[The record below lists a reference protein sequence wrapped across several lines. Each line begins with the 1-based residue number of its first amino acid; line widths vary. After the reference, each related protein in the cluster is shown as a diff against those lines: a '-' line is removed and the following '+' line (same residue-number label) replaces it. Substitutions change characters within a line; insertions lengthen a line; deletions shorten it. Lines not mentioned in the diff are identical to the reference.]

1 MKGVRSSWTSR
12 RSILA
17 VARLAAALNILGDV
31 PAGYS
36 VTILRKVFVPG
47 NAAATAANV
56 LGSEAQF
63 RLGFAGDVF
72 GLLLFVASISLL
84 YEIFK
89 PAGRRGAVLYLV
101 FMAMGAASQA
111 LECIQD
117 LAALALLK
125 GGAVMSAL
133 PPAQAQALAFMFLRL
148 HASNYQLALIFMG
161 AASVLMGA
169 LILRSTF
176 FPRWIGPLEMIEGLG
191 FLTFGFASFLSPPLV
206 ARLYPYVPFGTAFAE
221 PVFYLWL
228 LIRGV
233 NAERWLQQA
242 RSDASFLP
250 AASPHQD
257 VEAQSTIVPR

>member
-1 MKGVRSSWTSR
+1 MNGVPTGWTR
-12 RSILA
+12 GRSIRA

-31 PAGYS
+31 PDGFS
-36 VTILRKVFVPG
+36 VSILRKMFVPG
-47 NAAATAANV
+47 NAAATAANI

-63 RLGFAGDVF
+63 RLGFAADIF
-72 GLLLFVASISLL
+72 SLMLFVASISLL

-89 PAGRRGAVLYLV
+89 PAGRRTAVLYLV
-101 FMAMGAASQA
+101 FMVMGAAFQA

-125 GGAVMSAL
+125 GGAAMSAL
-133 PPAQAQALAFMFLRL
+133 PSAQAQTLAYMFLRL

-161 AASVLMGA
+161 AASVLMGT

-191 FLTFGFASFLSPPLV
+191 FLAFGFASFLSPPLV

-242 RSDASFLP
+242 RSDA
-250 AASPHQD
+250 
-257 VEAQSTIVPR
+257 